1 MKTLRFVLRKV
12 FKFIFLFWVVIS
24 SLLGSYV
31 IADNFFGRNY
41 ESMMLVRSFGGARVE
56 LQNFMID
63 TDLRVTTIGKR
74 FEHRQGDPLP
84 DFSEDNSTGAP
95 YELNIKFNYIN
106 RENAPKIVLKNT
118 KLEQEQSG
126 RVVFERDELE
136 APIEVSEYS
145 GIASASVKI
154 PSIDSIHVRHKLSTE
169 ICVSGGTCT
178 KFVHYF
184 LPYRHV
190 EGTAALRGIF

>member
-154 PSIDSIHVRHKLSTE
+154 PSIDSIHVRHKLSTK
-169 ICVSGGTCT
+169 ICVSGSTCT
-178 KFVHYF
+178 NFVHYF

>member
-24 SLLGSYV
+24 SLFGTFM
-31 IADNFFGRNY
+31 IAYQVFSRNY
-41 ESMMLVRSFGGARVE
+41 ESWMRLYTFSGASVE
-56 LQNFMID
+56 LQNF
-63 TDLRVTTIGKR
+63 TIGVSLDSTTGGAR
-74 FEHRQGDPLP
+74 WVHREGDPMP
-84 DFSEDNSTGAP
+84 DFPDDNSTGAP

-106 RENAPKIVLKNT
+106 RENTPKIVLKNT
-118 KLEQEQSG
+118 KLEQEKSG

-136 APIEVSEYS
+136 APIEIGEYS

-169 ICVSGGTCT
+169 ICVPDGSCT
-178 KFVHYF
+178 SFVHYF
-184 LPYRHV
+184 SPRKSAQV
-190 EGTAALRGIF
+190 TAVLRAF

>member
-1 MKTLRFVLRKV
+1 MKTLKFVLHKV

-24 SLLGSYV
+24 SLLGSYI
-31 IADNFFGRNY
+31 IADKFFGRNY
-41 ESMMLVRSFGGARVE
+41 ESMTLVRSFGGARVE

-95 YELNIKFNYIN
+95 YELNIEFNYIN
-106 RENAPKIVLKNT
+106 RENAPKIVLKNI

-126 RVVFERDELE
+126 RVVFEKDELE
-136 APIEVSEYS
+136 VPIEMGYS
-145 GIASASVKI
+145 GYKSGRLEV
-154 PSIDSIHVRHKLSTE
+154 PGLDSTHVRHRLSAE
-169 ICVSGGTCT
+169 ICVSGGACT
-178 KFVHYF
+178 NLVHYF

-190 EGTAALRGIF
+190 EGTAALRSIF

>member
-1 MKTLRFVLRKV
+1 MKTLKFVLRKV

-63 TDLRVTTIGKR
+63 TDLRATTIGKR

-95 YELNIKFNYIN
+95 YELNIKFNHIN
-106 RENAPKIVLKNT
+106 RENTPKIVLKNT
-118 KLEQEQSG
+118 KLEQEKSG

-136 APIEVSEYS
+136 APIEVGEYS

-154 PSIDSIHVRHKLSTE
+154 PGIDSIHIRHKLSTE
-169 ICVSGGTCT
+169 ICVPDGTCT